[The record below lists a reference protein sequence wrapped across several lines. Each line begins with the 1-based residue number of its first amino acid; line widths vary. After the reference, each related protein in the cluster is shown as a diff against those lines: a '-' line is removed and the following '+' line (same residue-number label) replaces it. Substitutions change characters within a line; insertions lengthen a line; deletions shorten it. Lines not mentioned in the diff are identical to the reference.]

1 MPSTR
6 PGRIQP
12 PTAKVFAV
20 SVTTGVPGV
29 RKPCPDPSSEAVAVS
44 GVPEGAGAPKVTPA
58 PARAAAPVSEAA
70 EREPA
75 ASASFHRA
83 TGAGA
88 SATRK
93 V

>member
-6 PGRIQP
+6 PGRTQP
-12 PTAKVFAV
+12 PTAKVSAV
-20 SVTTGVPGV
+20 SVTTGEPGV
-29 RKPCPDPSSEAVAVS
+29 RKPCPDPSSEAVEVS

-58 PARAAAPVSEAA
+58 PARAAPPASAAA

-75 ASASFHRA
+75 ASVSLHRA
-83 TGAGA
+83 TGAGPA
-88 SATRK
+88 PTRK